1 MKVLVT
7 GHQGYLGT
15 VMVPVLQAAGH
26 EVVGLDTGFFADC
39 VLGPQPA
46 DPPALRGDLRDVTV
60 EQLQGID
67 AVVHLAAL
75 SNDPLGALNPDITHD
90 INHHASVRLARLA
103 KEAGV
108 QRFCYASTCSVYGA
122 AGDGL
127 VDETAPLRPLTPY
140 AVSKVRVEDDLTALA
155 DSTFTPVFLRNAT
168 AFGFSPRLRADIVL
182 NNLVGSAVLTG
193 VVRVL
198 SDGTPWRPLVHA
210 RDIADAFALCLT
222 APADLVSC
230 RAYNIG
236 SETNNVTVEQ
246 IARRVAES
254 VPGARV
260 DITGETGADPRSYR
274 VDFAR
279 ARIELGFEAVV
290 PVADGAAE
298 LADAY
303 VRYGLTA
310 GDFERSFTRLA
321 RLAHLQSAGHLDE
334 KMRRV
339 SEFV

>member
-1 MKVLVT
+1 
-7 GHQGYLGT
+7 
-15 VMVPVLQAAGH
+15 
-26 EVVGLDTGFFADC
+26 
-39 VLGPQPA
+39 
-46 DPPALRGDLRDVTV
+46 
-60 EQLQGID
+60 
-67 AVVHLAAL
+67 
-75 SNDPLGALNPDITHD
+75 
-90 INHHASVRLARLA
+90 
-103 KEAGV
+103 
-108 QRFCYASTCSVYGA
+108 
-122 AGDGL
+122 
-127 VDETAPLRPLTPY
+127 
-140 AVSKVRVEDDLTALA
+140 
-155 DSTFTPVFLRNAT
+155 
-168 AFGFSPRLRADIVL
+168 
-182 NNLVGSAVLTG
+182 
-193 VVRVL
+193 
-198 SDGTPWRPLVHA
+198 VHA